1 MYMLEIN
8 VVGFTGNL
16 SQKDLILIYVL
27 VQPVQYC
34 HKGNVLNPWHWHF
47 TSLPDIVNII
57 SVHPYLQKRL
67 LQYNR
72 SQVWLHISGYWTDEN
87 QP

>member
-1 MYMLEIN
+1 MYTLEIN

-34 HKGNVLNPWHWHF
+34 HKGNVLNP
-47 TSLPDIVNII
+47 
-57 SVHPYLQKRL
+57 
-67 LQYNR
+67 
-72 SQVWLHISGYWTDEN
+72 
-87 QP
+87 